1 MEEAFAVFDV
11 DKDGYITKS
20 ELRQV
25 MNRLGES
32 LTDEQ
37 LDAMIREAD
46 TDGDG
51 IPDIWE
57 EAYGLNP
64 NDPSDAQKISSS
76 VDPNGRYPNIEV
88 YFHNL
93 VQHIIYYQNQGGI
106 VMEKK

>member
-1 MEEAFAVFDV
+1 MQDLTGIIDTVSDTE
-11 DKDGYITKS
+11 GYIKVKS
-20 ELRQV
+20 L
-25 MNRLGES
+25 NPWP
-32 LTDEQ
+32 
-37 LDAMIREAD
+37 D

>member
-1 MEEAFAVFDV
+1 MEFL
-11 DKDGYITKS
+11 I
-20 ELRQV
+20 
-25 MNRLGES
+25 
-32 LTDEQ
+32 
-37 LDAMIREAD
+37 
-46 TDGDG
+46 
-51 IPDIWE
+51 
-57 EAYGLNP
+57 LNP

>member
-1 MEEAFAVFDV
+1 MDGDGEPDIN
-11 DKDGYITKS
+11 KD
-20 ELRQV
+20 L
-25 MNRLGES
+25 
-32 LTDEQ
+32 
-37 LDAMIREAD
+37 
-46 TDGDG
+46 DGDG

-64 NDPSDAQKISSS
+64 NDPNDAWQINSS

-93 VQHIIYYQNQGGI
+93 VQHIIYYQNQGGV